1 MKNYISY
8 MDRQGISP
16 GVHEKLLNLSPP
28 RRRPFRP
35 WVRYGALAACAA
47 LIIGMG
53 AWRLTSSD
61 PGGQTVQ
68 DALCPGIKDWYG
80 PGETP
85 PDSAAAQAAPDY
97 QPQPGEKDVAGS
109 ENPAPNPQ
117 GANKDKIE
125 RGEEQKGVEDSVSR
139 SYPGDSFV
147 VSSPVAEGETAFYYM
162 PDINFQDMTGEP
174 SVSPDWCWAHGTFKV
189 FLGMEDMQKLFWG
202 PEGIPETYQ
211 TEIGRQDLPWA
222 LFWDSYTLRA
232 HAWYS
237 PEGKL
242 LEVYLAGEKDNAS
255 FELRM
260 DPGQLPITCL
270 YYPDVETSDVL
281 GTEVTGWSKV
291 YDQNG
296 DDRDD
301 YICISEFMTENE
313 IGVRFESCNNGR
325 SEDGLD
331 GETWFNTLFV
341 RQALVGGLHLDH
353 LLTTDDIPDDPDA
366 TW

>member
-1 MKNYISY
+1 MKNYHSY
-8 MDRQGISP
+8 MDRQEVSP
-16 GVHEKLLNLSPP
+16 AVHEKLLNLEAP
-28 RRRPFRP
+28 RRRSFRP
-35 WVRYGALAACAA
+35 WVRYGALAACAV
-47 LIIGMG
+47 LIIGVG
-53 AWRLTSSD
+53 AWRLA
-61 PGGQTVQ
+61 PGRAPA
-68 DALCPGIKDWYG
+68 DDRH
-80 PGETP
+80 
-85 PDSAAAQAAPDY
+85 SAAQFVPGY
-97 QPQPGEKDVAGS
+97 QSQPGEQDVVGPEGLS
-109 ENPAPNPQ
+109 PDPNPQ

-125 RGEEQKGVEDSVSR
+125 WGEEHKGVEDSVSR
-139 SYPGDSFV
+139 GYPGDSFV
-147 VSSPVAEGETAFYYM
+147 VNSPVAEGETAFYCM
-162 PDINFQDMTGEP
+162 PAINFQDVTGKP

-189 FLGMEDMQKLFWG
+189 FLGMEDIQKLFWG
-202 PEGIPETYQ
+202 PEGIPETYR

-222 LFWDSYTLRA
+222 LFWDGYTLRA

-242 LEVYLAGEKDNAS
+242 LEVYLAGEKNNAS

-291 YDQNG
+291 YDRDG

-301 YICISEFMTENE
+301 YICVSEFMTENE

-331 GETWFNTLFV
+331 GEAWFNTLFV